1 MCYNRGM
8 EYCDCCPRRCRADR
22 VNTTG
27 YCGERGL
34 KIARASLH
42 MWEEPPI
49 SGIRGSGTIFFS
61 GCNLKCVYCQNYDI
75 SRGKGSQLT
84 VAQLAD
90 LFKRIED
97 SGAHNVN
104 LVTATHFSDM
114 IVKAI
119 ELYKP
124 SIPIVYNCGGYESK
138 ETLARLDGIV
148 DVYLPDFKYADDA
161 LAKKYSNAPDYF
173 EVCAEAIKEMR
184 RQQPEDILQGG
195 LMKKGMI
202 IRHLVLPGATA
213 NTLKVLDWIKDNL
226 SSKTYISVMGQYIPF
241 GEAIK
246 YPPLDRKLKPIEYK
260 IAVSH
265 ALKCGFDNA
274 FVQDTDSAD
283 DKYVPDFDESPIPLY

>member
-49 SGIRGSGTIFFS
+49 SGTRGSGTIFFS

-114 IVKAI
+114 IVKAF

-124 SIPIVYNCGGYESK
+124 SIPVVYNCGGYESK
-138 ETLARLDGIV
+138 ETLSRLDGIV

-173 EVCAEAIKEMR
+173 EVCAGAIKEMR
-184 RQQPEDILQGG
+184 RQQPEDILQDG

-241 GEAIK
+241 GEAKK

>member
-49 SGIRGSGTIFFS
+49 SGTRGSGTIFFS

-114 IVKAI
+114 IVKAF

-124 SIPIVYNCGGYESK
+124 SIPVVYNCGGYESK
-138 ETLARLDGIV
+138 ETLSRLDGIV
-148 DVYLPDFKYADDA
+148 DVYLPDLSVKPYVRYGVGIQKRWGDRILGF
-161 LAKKYSNAPDYF
+161 F
-173 EVCAEAIKEMR
+173 EAMVRNGGREGI
-184 RQQPEDILQGG
+184 G
-195 LMKKGMI
+195 LMLGL
-202 IRHLVLPGATA
+202 R
-213 NTLKVLDWIKDNL
+213 
-226 SSKTYISVMGQYIPF
+226 ISI
-241 GEAIK
+241 
-246 YPPLDRKLKPIEYK
+246 
-260 IAVSH
+260 
-265 ALKCGFDNA
+265 
-274 FVQDTDSAD
+274 
-283 DKYVPDFDESPIPLY
+283 

>member
-1 MCYNRGM
+1 
-8 EYCDCCPRRCRADR
+8 
-22 VNTTG
+22 
-27 YCGERGL
+27 
-34 KIARASLH
+34 

-49 SGIRGSGTIFFS
+49 SGTRGSGTIFFS

-184 RQQPEDILQGG
+184 RQQPEDILQDG

-202 IRHLVLPGATA
+202 IRHLVLPCATA

-241 GEAIK
+241 GEAKK

>member
-1 MCYNRGM
+1 
-8 EYCDCCPRRCRADR
+8 
-22 VNTTG
+22 
-27 YCGERGL
+27 
-34 KIARASLH
+34 

-173 EVCAEAIKEMR
+173 EVCTEAIKEMR
-184 RQQPEDILQGG
+184 RQQPQDLFEDG

-241 GEAIK
+241 GEAKK